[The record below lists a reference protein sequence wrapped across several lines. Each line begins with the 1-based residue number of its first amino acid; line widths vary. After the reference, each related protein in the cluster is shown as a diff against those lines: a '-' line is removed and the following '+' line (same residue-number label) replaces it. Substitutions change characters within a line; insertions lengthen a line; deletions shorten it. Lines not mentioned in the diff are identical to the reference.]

1 MIKIGSPKQKQMEMF
16 FIILTILYKEN
27 RAFNL
32 KASDIRL
39 IDFEDMKYRLN
50 GQESENFEYALLK
63 LRELGLITFKE
74 TSRYNFYYKKD
85 EHPIAYQDW
94 IDDKFGYNLGF
105 LSSVKNLIL
114 TGKGLVIMDVL
125 SMPNQ
130 LKTNPPPYYTD
141 LSKDDKM
148 VFLIDWYKNFLTVVV
163 DRIQL

>member
-16 FIILTILYKEN
+16 FIILTILHREN

-50 GQESENFEYALLK
+50 GQESENFEYALMK
-63 LRELGLITFKE
+63 LNELGLIHFKE
-74 TSRYNFYYKKD
+74 TSRYNFYYKKG
-85 EHPIAYQDW
+85 EQPIAYQDW
-94 IDDKFGYNLGF
+94 IDNRIGYSLGF

-114 TGKGLVIMDVL
+114 TGKGLVIMDIL
-125 SMPNQ
+125 SMPNM
-130 LKTNPPPYYTD
+130 LKTNTTYYTD
-141 LSKDDKM
+141 LSKDDKL
-148 VFLIDWYKNFLTVVV
+148 VFLIDWYKNFLAVVI

>member
-16 FIILTILYKEN
+16 FIILTILHREN

-50 GQESENFEYALLK
+50 GQESENFEYALMK
-63 LRELGLITFKE
+63 LNELGLIHFKE
-74 TSRYNFYYKKD
+74 TNRYNFYYKKG
-85 EHPIAYQDW
+85 EQPIPYQDW
-94 IDDKFGYNLGF
+94 IDDRIGYSLGF

-114 TGKGLVIMDVL
+114 TGKGLVIMDIL
-125 SMPNQ
+125 SMPNM
-130 LKTNPPPYYTD
+130 LKTNASYYTD

-148 VFLIDWYKNFLTVVV
+148 VFLVDWYKNFLAVVV